1 MTQSPLGDH
10 DDSKYNLGSLFNRA
24 DAVPR
29 ERETA
34 EAAFVGKDE
43 LSEVYPSIL
52 TGKLFV
58 DDALTRID
66 ASSNFSAMVFRIDR
80 PDGKDDEIKSDVNT
94 DFRMDVARAIDAI
107 CKEANGI
114 WGRLESGI
122 FGSFFPEGSTDACL
136 ELAQKIRERLEK
148 RGKNTVSMGIA
159 SYPSISF
166 SKAQI
171 MDNACKALD
180 HAAFFGA
187 DSTVAFDSTSLNIS
201 GDKLYQN
208 GDIDGA
214 VEEYTMALLLDPSNV
229 NVRNSLGVC
238 YGIQESFEKAKNE
251 FETAMQ
257 LDPGEV
263 MAVYNTGIVN
273 MLMGNKEEALQLFHE
288 ADGLDDD
295 VFEVAFQIGKLYLEM
310 ENPEKGKKFLKR
322 AMLLRPESGIVFR
335 YLGECFASM
344 DMTDEAVSAYKNA
357 IRNNPNDA
365 DSLSALGY
373 LFEVQGENPE
383 IAKTFCKQSVEIS
396 PENGLFRHR
405 LGRLYLKEDRLDDA
419 MEEFKMASHFG
430 HDSREYVEKIEN
442 MKD

>member
-1 MTQSPLGDH
+1 MTHSPKGDH
-10 DDSKYNLGSLFNRA
+10 GSSKYYLESLFNRA

-34 EAAFVGKDE
+34 ETTFIGEDE
-43 LSEVYPSIL
+43 LSEAYPDIL
-52 TGKLFV
+52 TGKSFIDHAV
-58 DDALTRID
+58 TRID
-66 ASSNFSAMVFRIDR
+66 ASLNFGVMVFRIDR
-80 PDGKDDEIKSDVNT
+80 PEGKDDEIEGDVNA
-94 DFRMDVARAIDAI
+94 DFRMGVAGAIDAI
-107 CKEANGI
+107 CKEVNGI

-122 FGSFFPEGSTDACL
+122 FGFFFPEGSTDACL

-148 RGKNTVSMGIA
+148 RGNKTVSIGIA
-159 SYPSISF
+159 AYPSISF

-171 MDNACKALD
+171 VDNACKALD

-187 DSTVAFDSTSLNIS
+187 DSTVAFDSISLNIS

-208 GDIDGA
+208 GEIDEA
-214 VEEYTMALLLDPSNV
+214 VGEYTMALLLDPSNV

-238 YGIQESFEKAKNE
+238 YGIQGSFEKSKNE
-251 FETAMQ
+251 FETATR

-273 MLMGNKEEALQLFHE
+273 MLMGNKEEALQFFHE
-288 ADGLDDD
+288 ADGLEDD
-295 VFEVAFQIGKLYLEM
+295 VFEVAFQIGRLYLEM
-310 ENPEKGKKFLKR
+310 ENSEKGKKFLKR
-322 AMLLRPESGIVFR
+322 ATLLRPESGVAFR

-373 LFEVQGENPE
+373 LFEVQGENPD

-419 MEEFKMASHFG
+419 MEEFKMASRFG
-430 HDSREYVEKIEN
+430 HDSGEYVEKIEN
-442 MKD
+442 MKE

>member
-1 MTQSPLGDH
+1 MTHSPKGDRG
-10 DDSKYNLGSLFNRA
+10 DSKYNLESLFNRA

-29 ERETA
+29 ERKTA
-34 EAAFVGKDE
+34 ETAFVGKDE
-43 LSEVYPSIL
+43 LSEVYPDML
-52 TGKLFV
+52 TGKEFV
-58 DDALTRID
+58 DHALTRTD
-66 ASSNFSAMVFRIDR
+66 ASSNFGVMVFRIDR
-80 PDGKDDEIKSDVNT
+80 PEGKTDEMESHSSK
-94 DFRMDVARAIDAI
+94 DFRVDVAEAIDAI
-107 CKEANGI
+107 CKETNGV

-122 FGSFFPEGSTDACL
+122 FGSFFPDESADTCL
-136 ELAQKIRERLEK
+136 ELAEKIRNQLEK
-148 RGKNTVSMGIA
+148 QGNKTVSIGIA
-159 SYPSISF
+159 TYPTISF

-171 MDNACKALD
+171 VDNACKALD

-187 DSTVAFDSTSLNIS
+187 DSMVAFDSISLNIS

-238 YGIQESFEKAKNE
+238 YGVQGAFEKAKNE
-251 FETAMQ
+251 FETATQ
-257 LDPGEV
+257 NDPGEV
-263 MAVYNTGIVN
+263 MAVYNSGIVN
-273 MLMGNKEEALQLFHE
+273 MLMGNKEAALQLFHE
-288 ADGLDDD
+288 ADSLDDD
-295 VFEVAFQIGKLYLEM
+295 VFEVAFQIGRLYLEM

-322 AMLLRPESGIVFR
+322 ATLLKPESGIAFR
-335 YLGECFASM
+335 FLGECFTAM
-344 DMTDEAVSAYKNA
+344 DMIDEAVSAYKSA

-405 LGRLYLKEDRLDDA
+405 LGRLYLKADRLDDA
-419 MEEFKMASHFG
+419 MEEFKMASHLG
-430 HDSREYVEKIEN
+430 HDSREYVEKIKN

>member
-1 MTQSPLGDH
+1 MTHCPEGDH
-10 DDSKYNLGSLFNRA
+10 GDSKYNLESLFNRA

-29 ERETA
+29 ERKTA
-34 EAAFVGKDE
+34 ETAFVGKDE
-43 LSEVYPSIL
+43 LSEVYPDIL
-52 TGKLFV
+52 TGKAFI
-58 DDALTRID
+58 DHALTRTD
-66 ASSNFSAMVFRIDR
+66 ASSNFGVMVFRIDR
-80 PDGKDDEIKSDVNT
+80 PEGKNDEIESHPNKG
-94 DFRMDVARAIDAI
+94 FRMDVAGAIDAI
-107 CKEANGI
+107 CKETNGV
-114 WGRLESGI
+114 WGRLDSGI
-122 FGSFFPEGSTDACL
+122 FGSFFPEGSTDAGL

-148 RGKNTVSMGIA
+148 RGNKTVSIGIA
-159 SYPSISF
+159 SYPTISF

-171 MDNACKALD
+171 VDNACKALD

-187 DSTVAFDSTSLNIS
+187 DSTVAFDSISLNIS

-214 VEEYTMALLLDPSNV
+214 VREYTMALMLDPSNL

-238 YGIQESFEKAKNE
+238 YGIQGSFEKAKNE

-257 LDPGEV
+257 NDSSEV
-263 MAVYNTGIVN
+263 MPVYNTGIVN

-288 ADGLDDD
+288 ADSLDDD
-295 VFEVAFQIGKLYLEM
+295 VFEVAFQIGRLYLEM

-322 AMLLRPESGIVFR
+322 ATLLRPESGIAFR

-344 DMTDEAVSAYKNA
+344 DMIDEAVSAYKNA
-357 IRNNPNDA
+357 IRSNPNDA

-373 LFEVQGENPE
+373 LFEAQGENPE

-405 LGRLYLKEDRLDDA
+405 LGRLYLKADRLDDA
-419 MEEFKMASHFG
+419 MKEFKMASHFG